1 MSTIE
6 TVKPMDIIHSRYKI
20 LETLGQGGVGTTY
33 KAEDLHT
40 QQYVALKVVSLRQ
53 TSDWKTL
60 DLFEREVKVLK
71 QLNHPAIPRYIDSFE
86 IDTQDDRL
94 FCIVQALAPGK
105 TLAQWIQKGWR
116 PDEDT
121 TKAIAFQLLDILVY
135 LQTFLPPILHR
146 DIKPQ
151 NILRDREGNI
161 YLVDFGAVQD
171 TYRQTVAGGST
182 VVGTL
187 GYMAPEQFRGKAT
200 CATDLYAL
208 GTTLLYLL
216 TGKDPNQLQTSDDLQ
231 LQIPPNLRISAEFSR
246 WLKRCIEAAE
256 EDRFNSAALAL
267 SALQGRNPKEEFVSS
282 PSPQRPRNTKVSL
295 IKSDRALHI
304 HFSGQSFQSSKADKI
319 RIRIGL
325 VLLYLLTAFILFRI
339 VAVSRLNMSEVGY
352 YGLILVTFPCV
363 TALAGICFARDLQ
376 TLIKPT
382 VLSVNDYTLILAG
395 MLKRFEFYQKISF
408 ILEDIEDIHLEKT
421 RKGESVG
428 VIRMRTQ
435 EVYQFGQYLSP
446 TEQRWLVHELQT
458 FIQAAKQ
465 RAKERFEQIQDSRL
479 TTLDALFQRA
489 IRCYQ
494 SDQLA
499 QAETLFHA
507 ILIFDAASAEAYN
520 NLGVIQHRL
529 NQHSKSADFF
539 QKALQIAPSY
549 WAARTNFAI
558 ALQEDNFTQAIAMYG
573 TPCPSDQTTGNDR
586 YTLILY
592 NQWRGSLADAIA
604 EFETPPPDEALLAIK
619 NHCRHADLLQC
630 KGDFTTAI
638 DLYRHVL
645 KLAKHNPALSAEIYA
660 ELAWTFA
667 MMHNLKEAQACLA
680 RSRKLA
686 PTTEHGTTRYTEALM
701 QYLKPN
707 RG

>member
-1 MSTIE
+1 VSTIE

-40 QQYVALKVVSLRQ
+40 QQYVAIKVVSLRQ
-53 TSDWKTL
+53 SSDWKTL
-60 DLFEREVKVLK
+60 DLFEREVKVLQ

-116 PDEDT
+116 PDEDA
-121 TKAIAFQLLDILVY
+121 TKAIAVQLLDILVY

-171 TYRQTVAGGST
+171 TYRQTVTGGST

-200 CATDLYAL
+200 RATDLYAL

-231 LQIPPNLRISAEFSR
+231 LQIPSNLRISAEFSR

-267 SALQGRNPKEEFVSS
+267 SALQGRHPKEFALTQT
-282 PSPQRPRNTKVSL
+282 PQRPRNTKISL

-304 HFSGQSFQSSKADKI
+304 HFSGHSFQSSKADKI
-319 RIRIGL
+319 RVRIGL
-325 VLLYLLTAFILFRI
+325 ILLYLLTAFILFRI
-339 VAVSRLNMSEVGY
+339 VAVSRLNMSEVSY
-352 YGLILVTFPCV
+352 YSLILIAFPCV
-363 TALAGICFARDLQ
+363 TAAAGVCFARDLQ

-382 VLSVNDYTLILAG
+382 VLSINDYSITLAG
-395 MLKRFEFYQKISF
+395 MLKRFEFYQKISYN
-408 ILEDIEDIHLEKT
+408 LEDIAEIHLEKT
-421 RKGESVG
+421 RKGEGIG
-428 VIRMRTQ
+428 VIRTHTQ
-435 EVYQFGQYLSP
+435 EAYQFGQYLSP

-458 FIQAAKQ
+458 FIQVAQQ
-465 RAKERFEQIQDSRL
+465 RAESRFEQIQDSKL
-479 TTLDALFQRA
+479 ATLDALFQRA
-489 IRCYQ
+489 ISCYQ

-507 ILIFDAASAEAYN
+507 IVLFDAASAEAYN
-520 NLGVIQHRL
+520 NLGIIQHRL
-529 NQHSKSADFF
+529 NQHSKSADSF

-558 ALQEDNFTQAIAMYG
+558 ALQAQNDLTHAIATYG
-573 TPCPSDQTTGNDR
+573 DPCPTDQTTGSDR

-604 EFETPPPDEALLAIK
+604 DFETPPPDELLLAI
-619 NHCRHADLLQC
+619 NIHCRHADLLQC

-645 KLAKHNPALSAEIYA
+645 RLARHNPALSAEIYA

-686 PTTEHGTTRYTEALM
+686 PNTEHKTTRYTEALI
-701 QYLKPN
+701 QYLKLK